1 MTRLL
6 AIFFLVA
13 LTARAQSE
21 PTITKEDLRKTL
33 EHIQSLAKEN
43 EMRSITAEDNERQ
56 TLRKLE
62 DANQSIGGL
71 KTEVTHLADDRD
83 KQAANAAYWQQ
94 KQKEAVKKLWW
105 WRLWAGGALFLGIGL
120 LAVMLLTKFTSWG
133 AKTFGPI
140 ITKVTTGI

>member
-1 MTRLL
+1 MK
-6 AIFFLVA
+6 AAVYFLFLFAVA
-13 LTARAQSE
+13 TYAQPE
-21 PTITKEDLRKTL
+21 PTITREDLRKTL
-33 EHIQSLAKEN
+33 EHLQTLAKDSEF
-43 EMRSITAEDNERQ
+43 RAITAEDNTVQ
-56 TLRKLE
+56 VQAKLDE
-62 DANQSIGGL
+62 ANRSLGGL

-105 WRLWAGGALFLGIGL
+105 WRLWAGGALFLGVGL